1 MQFSVDPATVEH
13 VPKEPPAVAEAATG
27 SGRRWQHIQSCKH
40 QDQEEEIRRTIVSSL
55 FIVYLCFKSVCTFV
69 VYLLLLLKL

>member
-1 MQFSVDPATVEH
+1 MQISVDPATVEH

-40 QDQEEEIRRTIVSSL
+40 QYQEEEIRRTIVSSL
-55 FIVYLCFKSVCTFV
+55 FMSH
-69 VYLLLLLKL
+69 